1 MNQRLYEIDQA
12 IEALTAAQ
20 ARRKQLDAQI
30 EELHRQRGER
40 QAKVDETAQ
49 SFRKEQDD
57 VDKLEKGG
65 LRSFLL
71 SLTGEKEE
79 RLDQERREALAAK
92 FQYDQAKSDLEYLEN
107 KLNGLILERDGLRDA
122 PEQLEALWTEKAEL
136 VKAMGGQ
143 TGARLVELDRQLAD
157 LSHQQKELE
166 EAISA
171 GENAKRLLGQ
181 VQDDLDSARSWG
193 TWDMLGGG
201 LIATMAKYDRLDSA
215 RNWGTWDMLG
225 GGLIATMAKYDRL
238 DSAQSSIQAAQRALS
253 DFRTEL
259 ADVSQLQVPNIQI
272 WEFATFADYFFDGI
286 FSDWYVQSSIKT
298 AQEGVSEVHMK
309 LTAALRDLEAASQD
323 LNDQQASLKREREEL
338 LDSVSS

>member
-65 LRSFLL
+65 VHAFLL
-71 SLTGEKEE
+71 TLIGHKEE
-79 RLDQERREALAAK
+79 RLDKERREALAAK
-92 FQYDQAKSDLEYLEN
+92 LQYDQARSDLEYLEN
-107 KLNGLILERDGLRDA
+107 KLNGLIRERDGLRDA

-136 VKAMGGQ
+136 VKTMGGQ
-143 TGARLVELDRQLAD
+143 TGARLVELDRQLSD
-157 LSHQQKELE
+157 VTHQQKELE
-166 EAISA
+166 EALSA

-201 LIATMAKYDRLDSA
+201 LIATMAKH
-215 RNWGTWDMLG
+215 
-225 GGLIATMAKYDRL
+225 DRL
-238 DSAQSSIQAAQRALS
+238 DSAQSSIRAAQRALS

-259 ADVSQLQVPNIQI
+259 ADVSQLQVPSIQI
-272 WEFATFADYFFDGI
+272 GEFATFADYFFDGI
-286 FSDWYVQSSIKT
+286 FSDWYVQSSIKK

>member
-12 IEALTAAQ
+12 IDALTAAQ

-65 LRSFLL
+65 VHAFLL
-71 SLTGEKEE
+71 TLIGHKEE
-79 RLDQERREALAAK
+79 RLDKERREALAAK
-92 FQYDQAKSDLEYLEN
+92 LQYDQARSDLEYLEN
-107 KLNGLILERDGLRDA
+107 KLNGLIRERDGLRDA

-143 TGARLVELDRQLAD
+143 TGARLVELDRQLSD
-157 LSHQQKELE
+157 VTHQQKELE
-166 EAISA
+166 EALSA

-215 RNWGTWDMLG
+215 
-225 GGLIATMAKYDRL
+225 
-238 DSAQSSIQAAQRALS
+238 QSSIRAAQRALS

-259 ADVSQLQVPNIQI
+259 ADVSQLQVPSIQI
-272 WEFATFADYFFDGI
+272 GEFATFADYFFDGI
-286 FSDWYVQSSIKT
+286 FSDWYVQSSIKK

-323 LNDQQASLKREREEL
+323 LNDQQASLKREREDL

>member
-1 MNQRLYEIDQA
+1 MDRRLYEINRD
-12 IEALTAAQ
+12 IEVLTAAH
-20 ARRKQLDAQI
+20 ARQRQLDAQI
-30 EELHRQRGER
+30 KELYRQREER
-40 QAKVDETAQ
+40 QARVDETAQ
-49 SFRKEQDD
+49 CFHKEQDD

-92 FQYDQAKSDLEYLEN
+92 FQYDQAKSDLEYVEN
-107 KLNGLILERDGLRDA
+107 KLNSLIRERDGLRGSQ
-122 PEQLEALWTEKAEL
+122 ERLEALWAEKSEL
-136 VKAMGGQ
+136 VKAMGGPQ
-143 TGARLVELDRQLAD
+143 GQQLAELDRQLAD

-181 VQDDLDSARSWG
+181 VQND
-193 TWDMLGGG
+193 
-201 LIATMAKYDRLDSA
+201 LDSA

-259 ADVSQLQVPNIQI
+259 ADVSRLQVPNIQI
-272 WEFATFADYFFDGI
+272 GEFATFADYFFDGI

-298 AQEGVSEVHMK
+298 AQEGVSEVLMK
-309 LTAALRDLEAASQD
+309 LTATLRNLDVILQDVVRRRAPLEA
-323 LNDQQASLKREREEL
+323 KREEL

>member
-65 LRSFLL
+65 VHAFLL
-71 SLTGEKEE
+71 TLIGHKEE
-79 RLDQERREALAAK
+79 RLDKERREALAAK
-92 FQYDQAKSDLEYLEN
+92 LQYDQARSDLEYLEN
-107 KLNGLILERDGLRDA
+107 KFNGLIRERDGLQDA

-143 TGARLVELDRQLAD
+143 TGARLVELDRQL
-157 LSHQQKELE
+157 SGVTHQQKELN

-171 GENAKRLLGQ
+171 GQNVKRLLGY
-181 VQDDLDSARSWG
+181 VQDDLDAARGFG

-201 LIATMAKYDRLDSA
+201 LIVNMAKHDY
-215 RNWGTWDMLG
+215 
-225 GGLIATMAKYDRL
+225 L
-238 DSAQSSIQAAQRALS
+238 DSAQSSIRAAQRALC

-259 ADVSQLQVPNIQI
+259 ADISDIQVPNIQI
-272 WEFATFADYFFDGI
+272 GPFATFADYFFDDI
-286 FSDWYVQSSIKT
+286 FSDWFVQSGIKK
-298 AQEGVSEVHMK
+298 AQERVSEIRMK

>member
-12 IEALTAAQ
+12 IDALTAAQ

-65 LRSFLL
+65 VHAFLL
-71 SLTGEKEE
+71 TLIGHKEE
-79 RLDQERREALAAK
+79 RLDKERREALAAK
-92 FQYDQAKSDLEYLEN
+92 LQYDQARSDLEYLEN
-107 KLNGLILERDGLRDA
+107 KLNGLIRERDGLRDA

-136 VKAMGGQ
+136 VKTMGGQ
-143 TGARLVELDRQLAD
+143 TGARLVELDRQLSD
-157 LSHQQKELE
+157 VTHQQKELE
-166 EAISA
+166 EALSA

-181 VQDDLDSARSWG
+181 VQDDLDSARG
-193 TWDMLGGG
+193 
-201 LIATMAKYDRLDSA
+201 
-215 RNWGTWDMLG
+215 WGTWDMLG

-238 DSAQSSIQAAQRALS
+238 DSAQSSIRAAQRALS

-272 WEFATFADYFFDGI
+272 GEFATFADYFFDGI

>member
-1 MNQRLYEIDQA
+1 MDRRLYEINRD
-12 IEALTAAQ
+12 IEVLTAAH
-20 ARRKQLDAQI
+20 ARQRQLDAQI
-30 EELHRQRGER
+30 EELYRQRGER
-40 QAKVDETAQ
+40 QTRVDETAQ
-49 SFRKEQDD
+49 RFHKEQDD

-79 RLDQERREALAAK
+79 RRDQERREALAAK
-92 FQYDQAKSDLEYLEN
+92 FQYDQAKSDMEYLEN
-107 KLNGLILERDGLRDA
+107 KLNSLIRERDGLRGSQ
-122 PEQLEALWTEKAEL
+122 ERLEALWAEKSEL
-136 VKAMGGQ
+136 VKAMGGPQ
-143 TGARLVELDRQLAD
+143 GQQLAELDRQLAD

-181 VQDDLDSARSWG
+181 VQND
-193 TWDMLGGG
+193 
-201 LIATMAKYDRLDSA
+201 LDSA

-259 ADVSQLQVPNIQI
+259 ADVSRLQVPNIQI
-272 WEFATFADYFFDGI
+272 GEFATFADYFFDGI

-298 AQEGVSEVHMK
+298 AQEGVSEVLMK
-309 LTAALRDLEAASQD
+309 LTATLRNLDVILQDVVRRRAPLEA
-323 LNDQQASLKREREEL
+323 KREEL

>member
-12 IEALTAAQ
+12 IDALTAAQ

-65 LRSFLL
+65 VHAFLL
-71 SLTGEKEE
+71 TLIGHKEE
-79 RLDQERREALAAK
+79 RLDKERREALAAK
-92 FQYDQAKSDLEYLEN
+92 LQYDQARSDLEYLEN
-107 KLNGLILERDGLRDA
+107 KLNGLIRERDGLRDA

-143 TGARLVELDRQLAD
+143 TGARLVELDRR
-157 LSHQQKELE
+157 LSGVTHQQKEVQ
-166 EAISA
+166 EALSA
-171 GENAKRLLGQ
+171 GKNAKRLLGQ

-215 RNWGTWDMLG
+215 
-225 GGLIATMAKYDRL
+225 
-238 DSAQSSIQAAQRALS
+238 QSSIRAAQRALS

-272 WEFATFADYFFDGI
+272 GEFATFADYFFDGI

-298 AQEGVSEVHMK
+298 AQEGVSEVYMK
-309 LTAALRDLEAASQD
+309 LTDALCTLTDASQD

>member
-65 LRSFLL
+65 VHAFLL
-71 SLTGEKEE
+71 TLIGHKEE
-79 RLDQERREALAAK
+79 RLDKERREALAAK
-92 FQYDQAKSDLEYLEN
+92 LQYDQARSDLEYLEN
-107 KLNGLILERDGLRDA
+107 KLNGLIRERDGLQDA

-181 VQDDLDSARSWG
+181 VQND
-193 TWDMLGGG
+193 
-201 LIATMAKYDRLDSA
+201 LDSA

-259 ADVSQLQVPNIQI
+259 ADVSRLQVPNIQI
-272 WEFATFADYFFDGI
+272 GEFATFADYFFDGI

-298 AQEGVSEVHMK
+298 AQEGVSEVLMK
-309 LTAALRDLEAASQD
+309 LTATLRNLDVILQDVVRRRAPLEA
-323 LNDQQASLKREREEL
+323 KREEL

>member
-40 QAKVDETAQ
+40 QAKVDETTQ

-65 LRSFLL
+65 VHAFLL
-71 SLTGEKEE
+71 TLIGHKEE
-79 RLDQERREALAAK
+79 RLDKERREALAAK
-92 FQYDQAKSDLEYLEN
+92 LQYDQARSDLEYLEN
-107 KLNGLILERDGLRDA
+107 KLNGLIRERDGLRDA

-143 TGARLVELDRQLAD
+143 TGARLVELDRQLSD
-157 LSHQQKELE
+157 VTHQQKELE
-166 EAISA
+166 EALSA

-181 VQDDLDSARSWG
+181 VQDDLDSARG
-193 TWDMLGGG
+193 
-201 LIATMAKYDRLDSA
+201 
-215 RNWGTWDMLG
+215 WGTWDMLG

-238 DSAQSSIQAAQRALS
+238 DSAQSSIRAAQRALS

-259 ADVSQLQVPNIQI
+259 ADVSQLQVPSIQI
-272 WEFATFADYFFDGI
+272 GEFATFADYFFDGI
-286 FSDWYVQSSIKT
+286 FSDWYVQSSIKK

>member
-12 IEALTAAQ
+12 IDALTAAQ

-65 LRSFLL
+65 VHAFLL
-71 SLTGEKEE
+71 TLIGHKEE
-79 RLDQERREALAAK
+79 RLDKERREALAAK
-92 FQYDQAKSDLEYLEN
+92 LQYDQARSDLEYLEN
-107 KLNGLILERDGLRDA
+107 KLNGLIRERDGLRDA

-143 TGARLVELDRQLAD
+143 TGARLVELDHQLAD

-201 LIATMAKYDRLDSA
+201 LIATMAKYD
-215 RNWGTWDMLG
+215 W
-225 GGLIATMAKYDRL
+225 L
-238 DSAQSSIQAAQRALS
+238 DSAQSSIRAAQRALS

-272 WEFATFADYFFDGI
+272 GEFATFADYFFDGI

-298 AQEGVSEVHMK
+298 AQEGVSEVYMK
-309 LTAALRDLEAASQD
+309 LTDALCTLTDASQD
-323 LNDQQASLKREREEL
+323 LNDQQASLKREREDL

>member
-40 QAKVDETAQ
+40 QAKVEETAQ

-65 LRSFLL
+65 VHAFLL
-71 SLTGEKEE
+71 TLIGHKEE
-79 RLDQERREALAAK
+79 RLDKERREALAAK
-92 FQYDQAKSDLEYLEN
+92 LQYDQARSDLEYLEN
-107 KLNGLILERDGLRDA
+107 KLNGLIRERDGLRDA

-201 LIATMAKYDRLDSA
+201 LIATMAKH
-215 RNWGTWDMLG
+215 
-225 GGLIATMAKYDRL
+225 DRL
-238 DSAQSSIQAAQRALS
+238 DSAQSSIRAAQRALS

-259 ADVSQLQVPNIQI
+259 ADVSQLQVPSIQI
-272 WEFATFADYFFDGI
+272 GEFATFADYFFDGI
-286 FSDWYVQSSIKT
+286 FSDWYVQSSIKK

>member
-65 LRSFLL
+65 VHAFLL
-71 SLTGEKEE
+71 TLIGHKEE
-79 RLDQERREALAAK
+79 RLDKERREALAAK
-92 FQYDQAKSDLEYLEN
+92 LQYDQARSDLEYLEN
-107 KLNGLILERDGLRDA
+107 KLNGLIRERDGLRDA

-136 VKAMGGQ
+136 VKTMGGQ
-143 TGARLVELDRQLAD
+143 TGARLVELDRQLSD
-157 LSHQQKELE
+157 VTHQQKELE
-166 EAISA
+166 EALSA
-171 GENAKRLLGQ
+171 GKNAKRLLGQ

-215 RNWGTWDMLG
+215 
-225 GGLIATMAKYDRL
+225 
-238 DSAQSSIQAAQRALS
+238 QSSIRAAQRALS

-272 WEFATFADYFFDGI
+272 GEFATFADYFFDGI

>member
-65 LRSFLL
+65 VHAFLL
-71 SLTGEKEE
+71 TLIGHKEE
-79 RLDQERREALAAK
+79 RLDKERREALAAK
-92 FQYDQAKSDLEYLEN
+92 LQYDQARSDLEYLEN
-107 KLNGLILERDGLRDA
+107 KLNGLIRERDGLRDA

-143 TGARLVELDRQLAD
+143 TGARLVELDRQLSD
-157 LSHQQKELE
+157 VTHQQKELE
-166 EAISA
+166 EALSA

-201 LIATMAKYDRLDSA
+201 LIATMAKH
-215 RNWGTWDMLG
+215 
-225 GGLIATMAKYDRL
+225 DRL
-238 DSAQSSIQAAQRALS
+238 DSAQSSIRAAQRALS

-272 WEFATFADYFFDGI
+272 GEFATFADYFFDGI
-286 FSDWYVQSSIKT
+286 FSDWYVQSSIKK
-298 AQEGVSEVHMK
+298 AQEGVSEVRMK

-323 LNDQQASLKREREEL
+323 LNDQQASLKREREKL

>member
-65 LRSFLL
+65 VHAFLL
-71 SLTGEKEE
+71 TLIGHKEE
-79 RLDQERREALAAK
+79 RLDKERREALAAK
-92 FQYDQAKSDLEYLEN
+92 LQYDQARSDLEYLEN
-107 KLNGLILERDGLRDA
+107 KLNGLIRERNGLRDA

-143 TGARLVELDRQLAD
+143 TGARLVELDRQLSD
-157 LSHQQKELE
+157 VTHQQKELE
-166 EAISA
+166 EALSA

-215 RNWGTWDMLG
+215 
-225 GGLIATMAKYDRL
+225 
-238 DSAQSSIQAAQRALS
+238 QSSIRAAQRALS

-272 WEFATFADYFFDGI
+272 GEFATFADYFFDGI

>member
-65 LRSFLL
+65 VHAFLL
-71 SLTGEKEE
+71 TLIGHKEE
-79 RLDQERREALAAK
+79 RLDKERREALPAK
-92 FQYDQAKSDLEYLEN
+92 PQYDQARSDLEYLEN
-107 KLNGLILERDGLRDA
+107 KLNGLIRERDGLRDA

-143 TGARLVELDRQLAD
+143 TGARLVELDRQL
-157 LSHQQKELE
+157 SGVTHQQKELE
-166 EAISA
+166 EALSA

-201 LIATMAKYDRLDSA
+201 LIATMAKH
-215 RNWGTWDMLG
+215 
-225 GGLIATMAKYDRL
+225 DRL
-238 DSAQSSIQAAQRALS
+238 DSAQSSIRAAQRALS

-272 WEFATFADYFFDGI
+272 GEFATFADYFFDGI

>member
-12 IEALTAAQ
+12 IDALTAAQ

-65 LRSFLL
+65 VHAFLL
-71 SLTGEKEE
+71 TLIGHKEE
-79 RLDQERREALAAK
+79 RLDKERREALAAK
-92 FQYDQAKSDLEYLEN
+92 LQYDQARSDLEYLEN
-107 KLNGLILERDGLRDA
+107 KLNGLIRERDGLRDA

-143 TGARLVELDRQLAD
+143 TGARLVELDRQLSD
-157 LSHQQKELE
+157 VTHQQKELE
-166 EAISA
+166 EALSA

-201 LIATMAKYDRLDSA
+201 LIATMAKH
-215 RNWGTWDMLG
+215 
-225 GGLIATMAKYDRL
+225 DRL
-238 DSAQSSIQAAQRALS
+238 DSAQSSIRAAQRALS

-259 ADVSQLQVPNIQI
+259 ADVRQLQVPSIQI
-272 WEFATFADYFFDGI
+272 GEFATFADYFFDGI

>member
-12 IEALTAAQ
+12 IDALTAAQ

-65 LRSFLL
+65 VHAFLL
-71 SLTGEKEE
+71 TLIGHKEE
-79 RLDQERREALAAK
+79 RLDKERREALAAK
-92 FQYDQAKSDLEYLEN
+92 LQYDQARSDLEYLEN
-107 KLNGLILERDGLRDA
+107 KLNGLIRERDGLRDA

-136 VKAMGGQ
+136 VKTMGGQ
-143 TGARLVELDRQLAD
+143 TGARLVELDRQLSD
-157 LSHQQKELE
+157 VTHQQKELE
-166 EAISA
+166 EALSA

-215 RNWGTWDMLG
+215 
-225 GGLIATMAKYDRL
+225 
-238 DSAQSSIQAAQRALS
+238 QSSIRAAQRALS

-272 WEFATFADYFFDGI
+272 GEFATFADYFFDGI
-286 FSDWYVQSSIKT
+286 FSDWYVQSSIKK

-309 LTAALRDLEAASQD
+309 LTAALRDLEATSQD

>member
-12 IEALTAAQ
+12 IDALTAAQ

-65 LRSFLL
+65 VHAFLL
-71 SLTGEKEE
+71 TLIGHKEE
-79 RLDQERREALAAK
+79 RLDKERREALAAK
-92 FQYDQAKSDLEYLEN
+92 LQYDQARSDLEYLEN
-107 KLNGLILERDGLRDA
+107 KLNGLIRERDGLQDA

-181 VQDDLDSARSWG
+181 VQND
-193 TWDMLGGG
+193 
-201 LIATMAKYDRLDSA
+201 LDSA

-259 ADVSQLQVPNIQI
+259 ADVSRLQVPNIQI
-272 WEFATFADYFFDGI
+272 GEFATFADYFFDGI

-298 AQEGVSEVHMK
+298 AQEGVSEVLMK
-309 LTAALRDLEAASQD
+309 LTATLRNLDVILQDVVRRRAPLEA
-323 LNDQQASLKREREEL
+323 KREEL

>member
-65 LRSFLL
+65 VHAFLL
-71 SLTGEKEE
+71 TLIGHKEE
-79 RLDQERREALAAK
+79 RLDKERREALAAK
-92 FQYDQAKSDLEYLEN
+92 LQYDQARSDLEYLEN
-107 KLNGLILERDGLRDA
+107 KLNGLIRERDGLRDA

-143 TGARLVELDRQLAD
+143 TGARLVELDRQL
-157 LSHQQKELE
+157 SGVTHQQKELE
-166 EAISA
+166 EALSA

-215 RNWGTWDMLG
+215 
-225 GGLIATMAKYDRL
+225 
-238 DSAQSSIQAAQRALS
+238 QSSIRAAQRALS

-272 WEFATFADYFFDGI
+272 GEFATFADYFFDGI

>member
-12 IEALTAAQ
+12 IDALTAAQ

-65 LRSFLL
+65 VHAFLL
-71 SLTGEKEE
+71 TLIGHKEE
-79 RLDQERREALAAK
+79 RLDKERREALAAK
-92 FQYDQAKSDLEYLEN
+92 LQYDQARSDLEYLEN
-107 KLNGLILERDGLRDA
+107 KLNGLIRERDGLRDA

-136 VKAMGGQ
+136 VKTMGGQ
-143 TGARLVELDRQLAD
+143 TGARLVELDRQLSD
-157 LSHQQKELE
+157 VTHQQKELE
-166 EAISA
+166 EALSA

-215 RNWGTWDMLG
+215 
-225 GGLIATMAKYDRL
+225 
-238 DSAQSSIQAAQRALS
+238 QSSIRAAQRALS

-272 WEFATFADYFFDGI
+272 GEFATFADYFFDGI

>member
-12 IEALTAAQ
+12 IDALTAAQ

-65 LRSFLL
+65 VHAFLL
-71 SLTGEKEE
+71 TLIGHKEE
-79 RLDQERREALAAK
+79 RLDKERREALAAK
-92 FQYDQAKSDLEYLEN
+92 LQYDQARSDLEYLEN
-107 KLNGLILERDGLRDA
+107 KLNGLIRERDGLRDA
-122 PEQLEALWTEKAEL
+122 PEQLEALWAEKAEL

-143 TGARLVELDRQLAD
+143 TGARLVELDRQL
-157 LSHQQKELE
+157 SGVTHQQKELN

-171 GENAKRLLGQ
+171 GQNVKRLLGY
-181 VQDDLDSARSWG
+181 VQDDLDAARGFG

-201 LIATMAKYDRLDSA
+201 LIVNMAKHDY
-215 RNWGTWDMLG
+215 
-225 GGLIATMAKYDRL
+225 L
-238 DSAQSSIQAAQRALS
+238 DSAQSSIRAAQRALC

-259 ADVSQLQVPNIQI
+259 ADISDIQVPNIQI
-272 WEFATFADYFFDGI
+272 GPFATFADYFFDDI
-286 FSDWYVQSSIKT
+286 FSDWFVQSGIKK
-298 AQEGVSEVHMK
+298 AQERVSEIRMK

>member
-12 IEALTAAQ
+12 IDALTAAQ
-20 ARRKQLDAQI
+20 ARRKQLDAQN

-65 LRSFLL
+65 VHAFLL
-71 SLTGEKEE
+71 TLIGHKEE
-79 RLDQERREALAAK
+79 RLDKERREALSAK
-92 FQYDQAKSDLEYLEN
+92 LQYDQARSDLEYLEN
-107 KLNGLILERDGLRDA
+107 KLNGLIRERDGLRDA

-136 VKAMGGQ
+136 VKTMGGQ
-143 TGARLVELDRQLAD
+143 TGARLVELDRR
-157 LSHQQKELE
+157 LSGVTHQQKEVQ
-166 EAISA
+166 EALSA
-171 GENAKRLLGQ
+171 GKNAKRLLGQ

-215 RNWGTWDMLG
+215 
-225 GGLIATMAKYDRL
+225 
-238 DSAQSSIQAAQRALS
+238 QSSIRAAQRALS

-272 WEFATFADYFFDGI
+272 GEFATFADYFFDGI

-298 AQEGVSEVHMK
+298 AQEGVSEVYMK
-309 LTAALRDLEAASQD
+309 LTDALCTLTDASQD

>member
-12 IEALTAAQ
+12 IETLTAAQ

-65 LRSFLL
+65 VHAFLL
-71 SLTGEKEE
+71 TLTGHKEE
-79 RLDQERREALAAK
+79 RLDKERREALAAK
-92 FQYDQAKSDLEYLEN
+92 LQYDQARSDLEYLEN
-107 KLNGLILERDGLRDA
+107 KLHSLIRERDGLRDT
-122 PEQLEALWTEKAEL
+122 PEQLEALWAEKAEL

-143 TGARLVELDRQLAD
+143 TGARLVELDRQLAGVT
-157 LSHQQKELE
+157 HQQKEVQ
-166 EAISA
+166 EALSA

-201 LIATMAKYDRLDSA
+201 LIATMAKH
-215 RNWGTWDMLG
+215 
-225 GGLIATMAKYDRL
+225 DRL
-238 DSAQSSIQAAQRALS
+238 DSAQSSIRAAQRALS

-272 WEFATFADYFFDGI
+272 GEFATFADYFFDGI
-286 FSDWYVQSSIKT
+286 FSDWYVQSSIKK

-309 LTAALRDLEAASQD
+309 LTATLRTLTAASQE
-323 LNDQQASLKREREEL
+323 LNNQQASLEREREEL
-338 LDSVSS
+338 LDSISS

>member
-12 IEALTAAQ
+12 IKALTAAQ

-65 LRSFLL
+65 VHAFLL
-71 SLTGEKEE
+71 TLIGHKEE
-79 RLDQERREALAAK
+79 RLDKERREALAAK
-92 FQYDQAKSDLEYLEN
+92 LQYDQARSDLEYLEN
-107 KLNGLILERDGLRDA
+107 KLNGLIRERDGLRDA

-143 TGARLVELDRQLAD
+143 TGARLVELDRQLSD
-157 LSHQQKELE
+157 VTHQQKEVQ
-166 EAISA
+166 EALSA

-181 VQDDLDSARSWG
+181 VQDDLDSARG
-193 TWDMLGGG
+193 
-201 LIATMAKYDRLDSA
+201 
-215 RNWGTWDMLG
+215 WGTWDMLG

-238 DSAQSSIQAAQRALS
+238 DSAQSSIRAAQRALS

-259 ADVSQLQVPNIQI
+259 ADVSQLQVPSIQI
-272 WEFATFADYFFDGI
+272 GEFATFADYFFDGI

-323 LNDQQASLKREREEL
+323 LNDQQASLKREREDL

>member
-12 IEALTAAQ
+12 IDALTAAQ

-65 LRSFLL
+65 VHAFLL
-71 SLTGEKEE
+71 TLIGHKEE
-79 RLDQERREALAAK
+79 RLDKERREALAAK
-92 FQYDQAKSDLEYLEN
+92 LQYDQARSDLEYLEN
-107 KLNGLILERDGLRDA
+107 KLNGLIRERDGLRDA

-136 VKAMGGQ
+136 VKTMGGQ
-143 TGARLVELDRQLAD
+143 TGARLVELDRQLSD
-157 LSHQQKELE
+157 VTHQQKELE
-166 EAISA
+166 EALSA

-201 LIATMAKYDRLDSA
+201 LIATMAKH
-215 RNWGTWDMLG
+215 
-225 GGLIATMAKYDRL
+225 DRL
-238 DSAQSSIQAAQRALS
+238 DSAQSSIRAAQRALS

-272 WEFATFADYFFDGI
+272 GEFATFADYFFDGI
-286 FSDWYVQSSIKT
+286 FSDWYVQSSIKK
-298 AQEGVSEVHMK
+298 AQEGVSEVRMK

-323 LNDQQASLKREREEL
+323 LNDQQASLKREREKL

>member
-30 EELHRQRGER
+30 DELYRQRGER

-49 SFRKEQDD
+49 RFRKEQDD
-57 VDKLEKGG
+57 VDKLELGG
-65 LRSFLL
+65 IHAFLL
-71 SLTGEKEE
+71 TLTGHKEE
-79 RLDQERREALAAK
+79 RLDKERREALAAK
-92 FQYDQAKSDLEYLEN
+92 RQYDQARSDLEYLEN
-107 KLNGLILERDGLRDA
+107 KLHSLIRERDDLRDA
-122 PEQLEALWTEKAEL
+122 PEQLEALWAEKAEL

-143 TGARLVELDRQLAD
+143 TGARLVELDRQLAGVT
-157 LSHQQKELE
+157 HQQKEVQ
-166 EAISA
+166 EALSA

-201 LIATMAKYDRLDSA
+201 LIATMAKH
-215 RNWGTWDMLG
+215 
-225 GGLIATMAKYDRL
+225 DRL
-238 DSAQSSIQAAQRALS
+238 DSAQSSIRAAQRALS

-272 WEFATFADYFFDGI
+272 GEFATFADYFFDGI
-286 FSDWYVQSSIKT
+286 FSDWYVQSSIKK

-309 LTAALRDLEAASQD
+309 LTAALRTLTAASQE
-323 LNDQQASLKREREEL
+323 LNDQQASLEREREEL
-338 LDSVSS
+338 LDSISS

>member
-12 IEALTAAQ
+12 IDALTAAQ

-65 LRSFLL
+65 VHAFLL
-71 SLTGEKEE
+71 TLIGHKEE
-79 RLDQERREALAAK
+79 RLDKERREALAAK
-92 FQYDQAKSDLEYLEN
+92 LQYDQARSDLEYLEN
-107 KLNGLILERDGLRDA
+107 KLNGLIRERDGLRDA

-136 VKAMGGQ
+136 VKTMGGQ
-143 TGARLVELDRQLAD
+143 TGARLVELDRQLSD
-157 LSHQQKELE
+157 VTHQQKELE
-166 EAISA
+166 EALSA

-215 RNWGTWDMLG
+215 
-225 GGLIATMAKYDRL
+225 
-238 DSAQSSIQAAQRALS
+238 QSSIRAAQRALS

-272 WEFATFADYFFDGI
+272 GEFATFADYFFDGI
-286 FSDWYVQSSIKT
+286 FSDWYVQSSIKK

>member
-12 IEALTAAQ
+12 IDALTAAQ

-65 LRSFLL
+65 VHAFLL
-71 SLTGEKEE
+71 TLIGHKEE
-79 RLDQERREALAAK
+79 RLDKERREALAAK
-92 FQYDQAKSDLEYLEN
+92 LQYDQARSDLEYLEN
-107 KLNGLILERDGLRDA
+107 KLNGLIRERDGLRDA

-136 VKAMGGQ
+136 VKTMGGQ
-143 TGARLVELDRQLAD
+143 TGARLVELDRQLSD
-157 LSHQQKELE
+157 VTHQQKELE
-166 EAISA
+166 EALSA

-215 RNWGTWDMLG
+215 
-225 GGLIATMAKYDRL
+225 
-238 DSAQSSIQAAQRALS
+238 QSSIRAAQRALS

-272 WEFATFADYFFDGI
+272 GEFATFADYFFDGI

-323 LNDQQASLKREREEL
+323 LNDQQASLKREREKL

>member
-12 IEALTAAQ
+12 IETLTAAQ

-65 LRSFLL
+65 VHAFLL
-71 SLTGEKEE
+71 TLIGHKEE
-79 RLDQERREALAAK
+79 RLDKERREALAAK
-92 FQYDQAKSDLEYLEN
+92 LQYDQARSDLEYLEN
-107 KLNGLILERDGLRDA
+107 KLNGLIRERDGLRDA

-143 TGARLVELDRQLAD
+143 TGARLVELDRQL
-157 LSHQQKELE
+157 SGVTHQQKEVQ
-166 EAISA
+166 EALSA
-171 GENAKRLLGQ
+171 GKNAKRLLGQ

-215 RNWGTWDMLG
+215 
-225 GGLIATMAKYDRL
+225 
-238 DSAQSSIQAAQRALS
+238 QSSIRAAQRALS

-259 ADVSQLQVPNIQI
+259 ADVSQLQLPSIQI
-272 WEFATFADYFFDGI
+272 GEFATFADYFFDGI
-286 FSDWYVQSSIKT
+286 FSDWYVQSSIKK

-323 LNDQQASLKREREEL
+323 LNDQQASLKREREKL

>member
-1 MNQRLYEIDQA
+1 MDQRLYEINRD
-12 IEALTAAQ
+12 IEVLTAAH
-20 ARRKQLDAQI
+20 ARQRQLDAQI
-30 EELHRQRGER
+30 KELYRQREER
-40 QAKVDETAQ
+40 QARVDETAQ
-49 SFRKEQDD
+49 RFHKEQDD

-107 KLNGLILERDGLRDA
+107 KLTDLIRERDGLRGSQ
-122 PEQLEALWTEKAEL
+122 ERLEALWEEKSEL
-136 VKAMGGQ
+136 VKAMGGPQ
-143 TGARLVELDRQLAD
+143 GQQLAELDRQLAD

-181 VQDDLDSARSWG
+181 VQDD
-193 TWDMLGGG
+193 
-201 LIATMAKYDRLDSA
+201 LDSA

-259 ADVSQLQVPNIQI
+259 ADVSRLQVPNIQI
-272 WEFATFADYFFDGI
+272 GEFATFADYFFDGI

-298 AQEGVSEVHMK
+298 AQEGVSEVLMK
-309 LTAALRDLEAASQD
+309 LTATLRNLDVILQDVVRRRAPLEA
-323 LNDQQASLKREREEL
+323 KREEL

>member
-1 MNQRLYEIDQA
+1 MDQRLYEINRD
-12 IEALTAAQ
+12 IEVLTAAH
-20 ARRKQLDAQI
+20 ARQRQLDAQI
-30 EELHRQRGER
+30 KELYRQREER
-40 QAKVDETAQ
+40 QARVDETAQ
-49 SFRKEQDD
+49 RFHKEQDD

-79 RLDQERREALAAK
+79 RLDKERREALAAK

-107 KLNGLILERDGLRDA
+107 KLNSLIRERDGLRGSQ
-122 PEQLEALWTEKAEL
+122 ERLEALWEEKSEL
-136 VKAMGGQ
+136 VKAMGGPQ
-143 TGARLVELDRQLAD
+143 GQQLAELDRQLAD

-181 VQDDLDSARSWG
+181 VQND
-193 TWDMLGGG
+193 
-201 LIATMAKYDRLDSA
+201 LDSA

-259 ADVSQLQVPNIQI
+259 ADVSRLQVPNIQI
-272 WEFATFADYFFDGI
+272 GEFATFADYFFDGI

-298 AQEGVSEVHMK
+298 AQEGVSEVLMK
-309 LTAALRDLEAASQD
+309 LTATLRNLDVILQDVVRRRAPLEA
-323 LNDQQASLKREREEL
+323 KREEL

>member
-49 SFRKEQDD
+49 SFRNEQDD

-65 LRSFLL
+65 VHAFLL
-71 SLTGEKEE
+71 TLIGHKEE
-79 RLDQERREALAAK
+79 RLDKERREALAAK
-92 FQYDQAKSDLEYLEN
+92 LQYDQARSDLEYLEN
-107 KLNGLILERDGLRDA
+107 KLNGLIRERDGLQDA

-136 VKAMGGQ
+136 VKTMGGQ
-143 TGARLVELDRQLAD
+143 TGARLVELDRQLSD
-157 LSHQQKELE
+157 VTHQQKELE
-166 EAISA
+166 EALSA

-181 VQDDLDSARSWG
+181 VQDDLDSARG
-193 TWDMLGGG
+193 
-201 LIATMAKYDRLDSA
+201 
-215 RNWGTWDMLG
+215 WGTWDMLG

-238 DSAQSSIQAAQRALS
+238 DSAQSSIRAAQRALS

-259 ADVSQLQVPNIQI
+259 ADVSQLQVPSIQI
-272 WEFATFADYFFDGI
+272 GEFSTFADYFFDGI
-286 FSDWYVQSSIKT
+286 FSDWYVQSSIKK

>member
-49 SFRKEQDD
+49 SFRNEQDD

-65 LRSFLL
+65 VHAFLL
-71 SLTGEKEE
+71 TLIGHKEE
-79 RLDQERREALAAK
+79 RLDKERREALAAK
-92 FQYDQAKSDLEYLEN
+92 LQYDQARSDLEYLEN
-107 KLNGLILERDGLRDA
+107 KLNGLIRERDGLQDA

-201 LIATMAKYDRLDSA
+201 LIATMAKYD
-215 RNWGTWDMLG
+215 W
-225 GGLIATMAKYDRL
+225 L
-238 DSAQSSIQAAQRALS
+238 DSAQSSIRAAQRALS

-259 ADVSQLQVPNIQI
+259 ADVSQLQVPSIQI
-272 WEFATFADYFFDGI
+272 GEFATFADYFFDGI

-309 LTAALRDLEAASQD
+309 LTAALRDLEATSQD

>member
-40 QAKVDETAQ
+40 QAKVDETTQ

-65 LRSFLL
+65 VHAFLL
-71 SLTGEKEE
+71 TLIGHKEE
-79 RLDQERREALAAK
+79 RLDKERREALAAK
-92 FQYDQAKSDLEYLEN
+92 LQYDQARSDLEYLEN
-107 KLNGLILERDGLRDA
+107 KLNGLIRERDGLRDA

-143 TGARLVELDRQLAD
+143 TGARLVELDRQLSD
-157 LSHQQKELE
+157 VTHQQKELE
-166 EAISA
+166 EALSA

-181 VQDDLDSARSWG
+181 VQDDLDSARG
-193 TWDMLGGG
+193 
-201 LIATMAKYDRLDSA
+201 
-215 RNWGTWDMLG
+215 WGTWDMLG

-238 DSAQSSIQAAQRALS
+238 DSAQSSIRAAQRALS

-272 WEFATFADYFFDGI
+272 GEFATFADYFFDGI

-309 LTAALRDLEAASQD
+309 LTAALRDLEATSQD

>member
-12 IEALTAAQ
+12 IDALTAAQ

-65 LRSFLL
+65 VHAFLL
-71 SLTGEKEE
+71 TLIGHKEE
-79 RLDQERREALAAK
+79 RLDKERREALAAK
-92 FQYDQAKSDLEYLEN
+92 LQYDQARSDLEYLEN
-107 KLNGLILERDGLRDA
+107 KLNGLIRERDGLQDA

-201 LIATMAKYDRLDSA
+201 LIATMAKYD
-215 RNWGTWDMLG
+215 W
-225 GGLIATMAKYDRL
+225 L
-238 DSAQSSIQAAQRALS
+238 DSAQSSIRAAQRALS

-272 WEFATFADYFFDGI
+272 GEFATFADYFFDGI